1 MKPGWVVSL
10 GCVLVMKVTD
20 TRVVLDSNP
29 LGRTWK
35 QESSRRDTNTT
46 ASGKRVDEIKRS
58 EAEKVVSGRVL
69 ESSDNVSVVPS
80 KKERT
85 LGESEHIQKYGRKNV
100 DVKI

>member
-1 MKPGWVVSL
+1 MKTGWVVTL

-46 ASGKRVDEIKRS
+46 ASGKSVDEIKKS
-58 EAEKVVSGRVL
+58 EAEKEASGRVL

-85 LGESEHIQKYGRKNV
+85 LGEFKLMKKALKEKL
-100 DVKI
+100 